1 MGYLTT
7 VTVYNDGLSLLKKH
21 PEEFCSKL
29 YDAAISH
36 EQSDFGVGNFC
47 NFANVQAPR
56 HADDHTIYVHM
67 GNTLTEVNPWSKD
80 FTDLLARHPDHAIA
94 MINFLDSNVR
104 QLKKLVKQSLASKGE
119 QENA

>member
-29 YDAAISH
+29 YDAAISR

-80 FTDLLARHPDHAIA
+80 FTDLLAHHPDYTIA
-94 MINFLDSNVR
+94 MIKFLDSNVR
-104 QLKKLVKQSLASKGE
+104 QLKKLVKQSLEKKTNDNS
-119 QENA
+119 